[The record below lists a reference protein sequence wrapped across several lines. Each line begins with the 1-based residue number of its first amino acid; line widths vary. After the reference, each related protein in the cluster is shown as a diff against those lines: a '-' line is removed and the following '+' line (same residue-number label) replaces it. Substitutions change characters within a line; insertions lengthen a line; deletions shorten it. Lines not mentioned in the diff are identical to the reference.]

1 MSSRD
6 LALASTKSGD
16 YVHHKPY
23 LERLMTKSNPLLS
36 QWNTPF
42 EIPPFDLIKDA
53 HFAPAFDEAFKQS
66 RAAIDIVANAD
77 DAPSFANTIESLE
90 RADALMDRVA
100 GVFMN
105 LVGSNSNDALEA
117 LQRDL
122 APKWAAFNSET
133 MMNAKLFAR
142 IDTLFAD
149 RDNLGLTS
157 EQLRVLELYH
167 EMFTRSGAKLVGD
180 ARDRLAAISQRLA
193 ELGTAFTQNL
203 LADERTWF
211 MELSLDDMA
220 GCPDFLISSAH
231 EAALERDM
239 AGYCITLSRSL
250 IVPFLQFSPRRD
262 LRELA
267 FKAWAERGENG
278 GDTDNRAIVTETLKL
293 RQERANLLGY
303 DTFSD
308 FKLATEMAKTPDAVR
323 DLLMAVWEPAKAAAN
338 KDAEK
343 LTKLM
348 HADNIQADL
357 APWDWRYY
365 AEKLR
370 KAEHD
375 LDEAELKPYFQ
386 LDQMIE
392 AAFDCANKLFGLSFT
407 PIDTPLYHP
416 DARAWEVKKGDR
428 HMAVFIGDYFARS
441 SKRSGAWCS
450 RFRAQ
455 SALDNDVRPIT
466 VNVCNFA
473 KAPAGQPCLLTFDD
487 ARTLFHE
494 FGHALHSMLSDVT
507 YGFISGT
514 SVARD
519 FVELPSQLYEHWLS
533 VPEVLEQYARHA
545 DTGEVIPAELLKRL
559 LAAENF
565 DQGFATVEYTA
576 SALVDLAFHTE
587 PTPKDPMQ
595 KQAEVLDTLGMPKAI
610 TMRHATPHFAHVFSG
625 DGYSSAYYSYMWS
638 EVMDADAFDAFRET
652 GDAFNP
658 ELAKSLH
665 DNIYSTGGSKDPKDL
680 YIAFRGG
687 LPDVTA
693 LLKGRGLDGT

>member
-1 MSSRD
+1 
-6 LALASTKSGD
+6 
-16 YVHHKPY
+16 
-23 LERLMTKSNPLLS
+23 MTPKNPFFS
-36 QWNTPF
+36 KWNTPF
-42 EIPPFDLIKDA
+42 EIPPFDLIKDTD
-53 HFAPAFDEAFKQS
+53 FAPAFDEAFKQS
-66 RAAIDIVANAD
+66 RTAIDAVAQASD
-77 DAPSFANTIESLE
+77 EPTFANTIEALE
-90 RADALMDRVA
+90 RADHFMDRVA

-105 LVGSNSNDALEA
+105 LSGSNSNDTLEA

-122 APKWAAFNSET
+122 APRWAAFNSET
-133 MMNAKLFAR
+133 MMNAALFAR
-142 IDTLFAD
+142 MDTLFANRND
-149 RDNLGLTS
+149 LDLSG

-167 EMFTRSGAKLVGD
+167 EMFVRSGAKLMGEN
-180 ARDRLAAISQRLA
+180 RTRLAAISQRLA

-211 MELSLDDMA
+211 MEFSETDLA
-220 GCPDFLISSAH
+220 GCPEFLVSAAN
-231 EAALERDM
+231 EAAKERDL
-239 AGYCITLSRSL
+239 AGYIITLSRSL

-267 FKAWAERGENG
+267 FKAWVARGENG
-278 GDTDNRAIVTETLKL
+278 GDTDNRAIVAETLKL
-293 RQERANLLGY
+293 REERAQLLGF

-308 FKLATEMAKTPDAVR
+308 FKLAPEMAKTPDAVR

-338 KDAEK
+338 RDAEK

-348 HADNIQADL
+348 HADDIQAEL

-407 PIDTPLYHP
+407 PIDAPLYHA

-455 SALDNDVRPIT
+455 SALDGDVRPIT

-473 KAPAGQPCLLTFDD
+473 KAPNGEPCLLTFDD

-545 DTGEVIPAELLKRL
+545 DTGNAIPAELLGRL

-587 PTPKDPMQ
+587 SPPADPMQ
-595 KQAEVLDTLGMPKAI
+595 KQAEVLDSIGMPAAI
-610 TMRHATPHFAHVFSG
+610 TMRHATPNFAHVFSG

-638 EVMDADAFDAFRET
+638 EVMDEDAFTAFKET
-652 GDAFNP
+652 GDAFDP
-658 ELAKSLH
+658 ETAKRLH
-665 DNIYSTGGSKDPKDL
+665 DNIYATGGSKDAEDL
-680 YIAFRGG
+680 YLGFRGS
-687 LPDVTA
+687 LPKVDA
-693 LLKGRGLDGT
+693 LLKGRGLA

>member
-1 MSSRD
+1 
-6 LALASTKSGD
+6 
-16 YVHHKPY
+16 
-23 LERLMTKSNPLLS
+23 MTPPNPFFS
-36 QWNTPF
+36 KWNTPF
-42 EIPPFDLIKDA
+42 EIPPFDLIKDTD
-53 HFAPAFDEAFKQS
+53 FAPAFDEAFIQS
-66 RAAIDIVANAD
+66 RTAIDAVAGTCD
-77 DAPSFANTIESLE
+77 EPTFANTIETLE
-90 RADALMDRVA
+90 RADQFMDRVA

-105 LVGSNSNDALEA
+105 LSGSNSNDTLEA

-122 APKWAAFNSET
+122 APRWAAFNSAT
-133 MMNAKLFAR
+133 MMNAKLFGR
-142 IDTLFAD
+142 IDALFSNRND
-149 RDNLGLTS
+149 LGLTD

-167 EMFTRSGAKLVGD
+167 EMFVRCGAKLMGED
-180 ARDRLAAISQRLA
+180 RTRLAAISQRSA

-203 LADERTWF
+203 LADERTWV
-211 MELSLDDMA
+211 MELSEADLT
-220 GCPDFLISSAH
+220 GCPDFLVSAAN
-231 EAALERDM
+231 EAAKERGL
-239 AGYCITLSRSL
+239 AGYIITLSRSL

-267 FKAWAERGENG
+267 FKAWVARGENG

-293 RQERANLLGY
+293 REERAQLLGY
-303 DTFSD
+303 DTFSN
-308 FKLATEMAKTPDAVR
+308 FKLAPEMAKTPDAVR
-323 DLLMAVWEPAKAAAN
+323 DLLLAVWEPAKAAAN
-338 KDAEK
+338 RDSEK

-348 HADNIQADL
+348 HADGIQADL

-407 PIDTPLYHP
+407 PINAPLYHA
-416 DARAWEVKKGDR
+416 DARAWEVKRGDR

-455 SALDNDVRPIT
+455 STLDGDVRPIT

-473 KAPAGQPCLLTFDD
+473 KAPDGEPCLLTFDD

-545 DTGEVIPAELLKRL
+545 DTGEAIPTELLQRL

-587 PTPKDPMQ
+587 SPPADPMQ
-595 KQAEVLDTLGMPKAI
+595 KQAEILDNIDMPAAI

-638 EVMDADAFDAFRET
+638 EVMDEDAFAAFKET
-652 GDAFNP
+652 GDVFDP
-658 ELAKSLH
+658 ETAKRLH
-665 DNIYSTGGSKDPKDL
+665 DNIYSMGGSKDAKDL
-680 YIAFRGG
+680 YLGFRGS
-687 LPDVTA
+687 LPKVDA
-693 LLKGRGLDGT
+693 LLKGRGLA

>member
-1 MSSRD
+1 
-6 LALASTKSGD
+6 
-16 YVHHKPY
+16 
-23 LERLMTKSNPLLS
+23 MTKPNPFFS
-36 QWNTPF
+36 PWKTPF
-42 EIPPFDLIKDA
+42 EIPPFDLITDA
-53 HFAPAFDEAFKQS
+53 HLAPAFEEAFKQS
-66 RAAIDIVANAD
+66 RTAVDAVAD
-77 DAPSFANTIESLE
+77 RKGTPTFANTIEALE
-90 RADALMDRVA
+90 RADKFMDRVA

-105 LVGSNSNDALEA
+105 LTGTNSNEVLEA

-122 APKWAAFNSET
+122 APKWAAFDSET
-133 MMNAKLFAR
+133 MMNAKLFAQVDALYQKR
-142 IDTLFAD
+142 AD
-149 RDNLGLTS
+149 LGLS
-157 EQLRVLELYH
+157 DEQLRVLELYH
-167 EMFTRSGAKLVGD
+167 EMFVRSGAKLVGSD
-180 ARDRLAAISQRLA
+180 RDRLAAITQRLA

-203 LADERTWF
+203 LADERSWF
-211 MELSLDDMA
+211 MELSKDDLA
-220 GCPDFLISSAH
+220 GCPDFLIASAK
-231 EAALERDM
+231 EAALERDL
-239 AGYCITLSRSL
+239 AGYIITLSRSL
-250 IVPFLQFSPRRD
+250 IVPFLQFSPRQD
-262 LRELA
+262 LREVA
-267 FKAWAERGENG
+267 FKAWAARGENG
-278 GDTDNRAIVTETLKL
+278 GDTDNRSIVTETLKL

-308 FKLATEMAKTPDAVR
+308 FKLATEMAKTPGAVR
-323 DLLMAVWEPAKAAAN
+323 ALLMAVWEPAKAAADR
-338 KDAEK
+338 DAVK

-348 HADNIQADL
+348 HADGIQADL

-407 PIDTPLYHP
+407 PIDAPLYHK

-455 SALDNDVRPIT
+455 SALDGDVRPIT

-545 DTGEVIPAELLKRL
+545 DTGEVIPSELLQRL
-559 LAAENF
+559 LAADNF

-587 PTPKDPMQ
+587 SPPADPMQ
-595 KQAEVLDTLGMPKAI
+595 KQAEILDAIGMPKAI

-638 EVMDADAFDAFRET
+638 EVMDEDAFAAFKET
-652 GDAFNP
+652 GDAFDP
-658 ELAKSLH
+658 VTAKRLH
-665 DNIYSTGGSKDPKDL
+665 DHIYATGGSKDAEEL
-680 YIAFRGG
+680 YLGFRGS
-687 LPDVTA
+687 LPKVEA
-693 LLKGRGLDGT
+693 LLKGRGLV